1 MQGWNTQDNPIRGT
15 PFSKTNL
22 MGSSQYSFPR
32 RAKVQP
38 PGSWRR
44 AWPGRI
50 GKSGISR
57 ISIWVIEIT
66 SGRCKFHRTDGTLP
80 PSGGQGGRKTS
91 MNLIIGNGG
100 VARKLYNVRSWM
112 ILPWLIINVQATI
125 GPRGMEISQ
134 VSKTCMGR
142 CFVVGWRCLYWIR
155 PLAEISSGHHLGPS
169 LVPRETEKR
178 LVPSIYL
185 SLCCVNC
192 EKNST
197 PGCQGSNPCSKT
209 LSPSPVWLPASREP
223 DQRPSRFESAIP

>member
-1 MQGWNTQDNPIRGT
+1 
-15 PFSKTNL
+15 
-22 MGSSQYSFPR
+22 
-32 RAKVQP
+32 
-38 PGSWRR
+38 
-44 AWPGRI
+44 
-50 GKSGISR
+50 
-57 ISIWVIEIT
+57 
-66 SGRCKFHRTDGTLP
+66 
-80 PSGGQGGRKTS
+80 
-91 MNLIIGNGG
+91 
-100 VARKLYNVRSWM
+100 M

-223 DQRPSRFESAIP
+223 DQRPSRFNLRSRKSFARDPLPPGQDGFPVAPTNLSSGILLSSVGSVCHGEKSRHPAGASTVRQW

>member
-1 MQGWNTQDNPIRGT
+1 
-15 PFSKTNL
+15 
-22 MGSSQYSFPR
+22 
-32 RAKVQP
+32 
-38 PGSWRR
+38 
-44 AWPGRI
+44 
-50 GKSGISR
+50 
-57 ISIWVIEIT
+57 
-66 SGRCKFHRTDGTLP
+66 
-80 PSGGQGGRKTS
+80 

-185 SLCCVNC
+185 SLCCV
-192 EKNST
+192 KRIAHRDAKGPT
-197 PGCQGSNPCSKT
+197 H
-209 LSPSPVWLPASREP
+209 VA
-223 DQRPSRFESAIP
+223 RPSLQAQCGCPPHGNPTKDHPDSNLRSRKSFARDPLPPGQDGFPVAPTNLSSGILLSSVGSVCHGEKSRHPAGASTVRQW